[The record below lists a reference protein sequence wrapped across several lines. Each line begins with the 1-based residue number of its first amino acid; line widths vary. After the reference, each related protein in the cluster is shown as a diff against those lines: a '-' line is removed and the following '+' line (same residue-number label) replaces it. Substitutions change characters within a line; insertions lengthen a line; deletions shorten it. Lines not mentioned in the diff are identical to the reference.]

1 MILKFRMLSDENDNF
16 VRDFEVMPE
25 MTLAGLHDFI
35 IESLGVTTTASLRF
49 LRRMT
54 TGTDCASSR

>member
-35 IESLGVTTTASLRF
+35 IESLGLRQLHRF
-49 LRRMT
+49 VFY
-54 TGTDCASSR
+54 GG